1 MALANMKLKEKLEE
15 QSVRDGL
22 TGLFNRRY
30 MVETLKREFA
40 QADRDGNTVGII
52 MLDVDYFK
60 KFNDTYGHEAGDRV
74 LIELV
79 KNFNQPGS

>member
-40 QADRDGNTVGII
+40 QADRDGRWN
-52 MLDVDYFK
+52 Y
-60 KFNDTYGHEAGDRV
+60 YA
-74 LIELV
+74 
-79 KNFNQPGS
+79 